1 MNHNKKPVVQIT
13 RIQKFS
19 AAHRLHSPHLTDEEN
34 KGLFGK
40 CNHPNG
46 HGHNYKAEITLRGPV
61 DPQSGML
68 CNIADLKIWIEE
80 AIMKPMDHKHLDMD
94 VEWFK
99 TNPSTMENI
108 AVFVWQ
114 QLTSVMTMPELLQG
128 VKIWETDNHF
138 AIYKGEVVTS

>member
-1 MNHNKKPVVQIT
+1 
-13 RIQKFS
+13 
-19 AAHRLHSPHLTDEEN
+19 
-34 KGLFGK
+34 
-40 CNHPNG
+40 
-46 HGHNYKAEITLRGPV
+46 
-61 DPQSGML
+61 
-68 CNIADLKIWIEE
+68 
-80 AIMKPMDHKHLDMD
+80 MKPMDHKHLDMD